1 MSDRDNSGAL
11 FTNDKKG
18 NENAPDWTGPCKV
31 NNKDMRVSAWK
42 NTDKKGNP
50 YIGLKFSEPQAP
62 KQPKQE
68 SDEIPF

>member
-1 MSDRDNSGAL
+1 MSNRDDSGAL

-18 NENAPDWTGPCKV
+18 NDKAPDWTGPCKV
-31 NNKDMRVSAWK
+31 NGKDMRVSAWK
-42 NTDKKGNP
+42 NEDKNGNS